1 MMPDVTLGIRNVK
14 KDLEYSPAN
23 SATPLPMEK
32 EGGSQRSMPW
42 CKIGASPTGG
52 GGKHRR
58 RREKD

>member
-23 SATPLPMEK
+23 SATPPHVERN
-32 EGGSQRSMPW
+32 GGSQRLMPW
-42 CKIGASPTGG
+42 CKVGVSTAGG